1 MDCTFER
8 RLAKKSVK
16 ERLGKANLQNKVTDL
31 RIKILNSPKGAPVRV
46 DARKILTQKR
56 SNRRNAAIR
65 SVITNQ
71 PNIPFLIPRR
81 TITNEYFLRSG
92 MVTSFVLHLYILFP
106 FLFKPSTPIKQN
118 YSVRIPKQPPLVRTV
133 KNQGASDST
142 LSPIQGYR
150 VEVKN
155 LLRSVTI
162 DDVYELFAGVG
173 PLRSCNFVQ
182 PAVAHVIFNSVKDA
196 QLAVARYNNRELDGK
211 PMAVTLLTPVPA
223 SSALQPDRPQS
234 SEGLITQKRK
244 AGNAVANMS
253 SEIINRALHNKGSD
267 SGRPVVFHVNL

>member
-92 MVTSFVLHLYILFP
+92 M
-106 FLFKPSTPIKQN
+106 PSTPIKQN